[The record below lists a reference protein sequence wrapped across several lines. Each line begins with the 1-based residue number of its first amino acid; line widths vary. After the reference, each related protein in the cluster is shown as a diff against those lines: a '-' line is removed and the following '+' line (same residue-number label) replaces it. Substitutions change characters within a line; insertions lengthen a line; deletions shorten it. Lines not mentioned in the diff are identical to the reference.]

1 MLTDKYHLFRANTH
15 QLLPFCRAHE
25 SKSFNQ
31 NGKKSK
37 HMTTVT
43 IVHACNSII
52 LTKFMT
58 LMSVY
63 TNILFCSIWPTT
75 SHSYDF
81 KNNTREKNHVKANSQ
96 QLVTFHFPLIQRS
109 NHCPCT
115 LVVRSLRPRY
125 EKPPE
130 QKVGRL
136 MLWYDISEWIS
147 YQITPSHKS
156 KRKTRCSISFKWQ
169 TWHENSKS
177 EEWFNASSS
186 DETIE
191 GWD

>member
-1 MLTDKYHLFRANTH
+1 MNQRVSTRMEKSQSIWQQWPLCMLVTASFWLSSWRWCQYIQIFCSVQFDQLHLIHMT
-15 QLLPFCRAHE
+15 
-25 SKSFNQ
+25 SKTAS
-31 NGKKSK
+31 GKKS
-37 HMTTVT
+37 
-43 IVHACNSII
+43 
-52 LTKFMT
+52 
-58 LMSVY
+58 
-63 TNILFCSIWPTT
+63 
-75 SHSYDF
+75 
-81 KNNTREKNHVKANSQ
+81 HVKANSQ
-96 QLVTFHFPLIQRS
+96 QLVTVHFPLIQRS

-147 YQITPSHKS
+147 YQITQSHKS

-177 EEWFNASSS
+177 VEWFSVSSS